1 MQKKFIS
8 NLFLMVVL
16 NLLVKPIAIFGID
29 ATVQNRVGAEDY
41 GIYFSLL
48 NFSLL
53 FNILLDFGI
62 NNFTTK
68 NIAQYPNIAVKY
80 IGKVLTFRMV
90 LFVLYAVFSFSVAL
104 ILGWNEHELSLL
116 GLLVF
121 NQFIV
126 SLIAYIRSHFSGLL
140 LFKTEAVVSV
150 LDRLLLILFC
160 GYLLYMPNDFGP
172 FQIEWFIW
180 IQTLCYLLT
189 LFISFVLLFR
199 RMGLPEIKYNRA
211 FSYAI
216 IRKSFPYALLILLM
230 MIYTRTDSVMVER
243 IHVNGKA
250 EAGYYAQGFRLFNA
264 LFTFAMIFSSLLF
277 PIFSKMLKEK
287 SNVIPLFNMS
297 SILLVGGSL
306 SIALLCTFNSEYI
319 LGLIYREDIAYSS
332 LSFPYI
338 MLGFVGMCGT
348 VIFGTLL
355 TARGNLRFLNTVS
368 GIGIGLNVILNLT
381 LIPDMGAEGAA
392 IATLGTQSAVAFA
405 QFIYCY
411 KLLNLKFN
419 LNKALAIF
427 VFIGGLLAFY
437 YYIPVNTI
445 WLLIATLAFPLALM
459 FILRLL
465 DIRQL
470 TRLILPK
477 Q

>member
-1 MQKKFIS
+1 
-8 NLFLMVVL
+8 
-16 NLLVKPIAIFGID
+16 
-29 ATVQNRVGAEDY
+29 
-41 GIYFSLL
+41 
-48 NFSLL
+48 
-53 FNILLDFGI
+53 
-62 NNFTTK
+62 
-68 NIAQYPNIAVKY
+68 
-80 IGKVLTFRMV
+80 
-90 LFVLYAVFSFSVAL
+90 
-104 ILGWNEHELSLL
+104 
-116 GLLVF
+116 
-121 NQFIV
+121 
-126 SLIAYIRSHFSGLL
+126 
-140 LFKTEAVVSV
+140 
-150 LDRLLLILFC
+150 
-160 GYLLYMPNDFGP
+160 
-172 FQIEWFIW
+172 
-180 IQTLCYLLT
+180 
-189 LFISFVLLFR
+189 
-199 RMGLPEIKYNRA
+199 
-211 FSYAI
+211 
-216 IRKSFPYALLILLM
+216 
-230 MIYTRTDSVMVER
+230 
-243 IHVNGKA
+243 
-250 EAGYYAQGFRLFNA
+250 
-264 LFTFAMIFSSLLF
+264 
-277 PIFSKMLKEK
+277 MLKEK

-368 GIGIGLNVILNLT
+368 GIGIGLNVILNLR